1 MKESGFIIFLFPW
14 SHHMLTFQ
22 LEQRPRA
29 ELFSS
34 WWLFLSHKIKITFLK
49 IVNTINGNCFL
60 KSGKAENYL

>member
-1 MKESGFIIFLFPW
+1 
-14 SHHMLTFQ
+14 MLTFQ